1 MTNNLLNEGILLFNK
16 GKNKTS
22 FQAINEIK
30 KKINIKKIGHSGTL
44 DSNATGLLIVGLGKS
59 TKLLKYFISKP
70 KSYLAEIYFGKQTAT
85 DDSLGSMLNQYTGL
99 IELKKIEEKLYNFK
113 GKIDQIPPD
122 YSSVHV
128 NGVRSY
134 KLALKNVKPDLKS
147 RTIEIY
153 NYKIISFESPVLTV
167 EIDCSSGT
175 YIRSL
180 ARDLGLSTGYY
191 AHLHSLKRSKIDCF
205 DLKDS
210 YTIDDVS
217 DGRFKI
223 ISPYDSCKDLCSIE
237 IKKEFIQ
244 KIKNGVQVSQDWF
257 KTKKSIIKNIDFL
270 YKLHYRKNL
279 LAIIKYNNGNFVYDL
294 VY

>member
-1 MTNNLLNEGILLFNK
+1 MINNLLNEGILLFNK

-59 TKLLKYFISKP
+59 TKLLKYFINKP
-70 KSYLAEIYFGKQTAT
+70 KSYLAQIYFGKQTAT
-85 DDSLGSMLNQYTGL
+85 DDSLGSIINQYRGL
-99 IELKKIEEKLYNFK
+99 IDFKKIEEKLLNFK
-113 GKIDQIPPD
+113 GKIEQIPPD

-134 KLALKNVKPDLKS
+134 KLSLKNIKPDLKS
-147 RTIEIY
+147 RIIEIY
-153 NYKIISFESPVLTV
+153 DYRIISFESPVLTI

-180 ARDLGLSTGYY
+180 ARDLGLLSGYY
-191 AHLHSLKRSKIDCF
+191 AYLHTLNRSKIDVF

-210 YTIDDVS
+210 YTIEEISDDKYEIV
-217 DGRFKI
+217 
-223 ISPYDSCKDLCSIE
+223 SPYDACIDFFPIE
-237 IKKEFIQ
+237 IKKEFII
-244 KIKNGVQVSQDWF
+244 KIKNGIQVSEIWF
-257 KTKKSIIKNIDFL
+257 KSKRNIKKDNNLL

-279 LAIIKYNNGNFVYDL
+279 LAIVKYNNGNFIYDL